1 MSTSGKSGGT
11 GEQAGSG
18 SRETGAAA
26 PKDKEVRKAA
36 ASAGDNARM
45 DKAPEKAGKPS
56 ASPPPH
62 VPQSGSSAGGKRAS
76 ASAGKS
82 SATAT
87 GKSPAVGGKVQGDGK
102 EETAGGGATAGAK
115 EQKPAGKSS
124 AASAGK
130 KSRAGLYAGA
140 ALVIFAAGMAA
151 WPVLLPY
158 VAPLLPQEA
167 RQRLTLPQARPMIE
181 PQRLIA
187 LEDGLSAHSRSLQ
200 ELRAGLEELRPL
212 AGRIDA
218 MEKRLQA
225 LEAKASEGDQE
236 ALSTLREQQQA
247 LAAKLA
253 AMEQRLETPAT
264 PSPAGAAGSTGGD
277 GWRLAALSQSLRDL
291 RKAHAAD
298 MDRLRQRIETLSAA
312 LETVQGDGR
321 AAAKK
326 IDALSRRLDEVAVQA
341 RRTGSG
347 SRAAALL
354 IATGQLAE
362 LARRGQPF
370 AREIPVLK
378 ELGADPALLN
388 RIEPLAEKGA
398 DDRDRLLAEVP
409 SLADKVVRAARL
421 PQEKGWLGETLKRV
435 SRQVSFRKT
444 GEIAGNDVEAIAA
457 RAEAAA
463 RRGDLQAAVRE
474 VENLPEGRARE
485 AAAGWLTRARA
496 RLLLDDTVNALIDK
510 ALLVQGRG
518 TPDAGAVKEG

>member
-18 SRETGAAA
+18 NREAGAAT

-36 ASAGDNARM
+36 ASASANARA
-45 DKAPEKAGKPS
+45 DKAPEKTDRPS

-62 VPQSGSSAGGKRAS
+62 VPQSGTAAGGKGTS
-76 ASAGKS
+76 APAGTS
-82 SATAT
+82 SAPA
-87 GKSPAVGGKVQGDGK
+87 GEKSPANTGKVQRSKKD
-102 EETAGGGATAGAK
+102 ATAGAK
-115 EQKPAGKSS
+115 AEKPEDKSS
-124 AASAGK
+124 APSAEKK
-130 KSRAGLYAGA
+130 KSRAGLYTGA

-200 ELRAGLEELRPL
+200 ELRTGLEALRPL
-212 AGRIDA
+212 AGRITSV
-218 MEKRLQA
+218 EKRLQA
-225 LEAKASEGDQE
+225 LETTASGGDQE
-236 ALSTLREQQQA
+236 ALSALREQQQA
-247 LAAKLA
+247 LAVKLTA
-253 AMEQRLETPAT
+253 LEQRLEALSA
-264 PSPAGAAGSTGGD
+264 PSPAGAADSTAGD
-277 GWRLAALSQSLRDL
+277 GGRLAALSQSLRDL
-291 RKAHAAD
+291 RAAHAAD

-312 LETVQGDGR
+312 LETIQGNGR
-321 AAAKK
+321 AVAEK

-354 IATGQLAE
+354 IAAGQLAE
-362 LARRGQPF
+362 RARRGQPF

-378 ELGADPALLN
+378 ELGADPALLS
-388 RIEPLAEKGA
+388 RIEPLAEKGV

-409 SLADKVVRAARL
+409 SLADQVVRAARL

-463 RRGDLQAAVRE
+463 RRGDLRAAVRE
-474 VENLPEGRARE
+474 LENLPGERARE